1 MAKFTLEQKLS
12 AVNDYLQ
19 GKSSC
24 ISIGEALGTATSVT
38 SRVNVELFRES

>member
-19 GKSSC
+19 GKSFLYKYWGS
-24 ISIGEALGTATSVT
+24 
-38 SRVNVELFRES
+38 FRNR